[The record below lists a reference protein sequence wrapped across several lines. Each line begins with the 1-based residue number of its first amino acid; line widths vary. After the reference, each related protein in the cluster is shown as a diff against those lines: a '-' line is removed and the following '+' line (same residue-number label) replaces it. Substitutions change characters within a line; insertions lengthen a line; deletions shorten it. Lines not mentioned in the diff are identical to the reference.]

1 MVALRML
8 IFSTLLIVSSVSNA
22 DVLFDGYSKIMLN
35 GAHVGYAVS
44 RYDFDVKKQEF
55 VSTYFIRLDHGALKF
70 SESLKARAN
79 SKFEPI
85 SYFYTRLDGEPAKTP
100 QTKGAKGTP
109 GVEVKT
115 IDAYFKNN
123 AMSAVVRENGQT
135 KTIKKDIPKGAF
147 LSTFLFYLILQS
159 KEGMKLNANFNFEAV
174 AEEDASLAKGTAFF
188 KEQKNLNGVD
198 TFRVLNMFKGDKYVS
213 WVTPKGEVIATES
226 PDRGLST
233 QLVANMQE
241 AIGKLAFKPATLESL
256 FGAVPKGKE
265 NVLARTGSAE
275 IPAPSPK
282 ADEPAGTT
290 LSTQGSA
297 PAAPAKAPA
306 PTGTPKK

>member
-1 MVALRML
+1 MVALRMF
-8 IFSTLLIVSSVSNA
+8 IFSTLLILSSVARA

-35 GAHVGYAVS
+35 GTHVGYAVS

-55 VSTYFIRLDHGALKF
+55 TSTYFIRLDHGALKF

-85 SYFYTRLDGEPAKTP
+85 SYFYTRLDGEPAQTP
-100 QTKGAKGTP
+100 QQPKGKNTP

-123 AMSAVVRENGQT
+123 TMSAVVRENGQT
-135 KTIKKDIPKGAF
+135 KTVKKDIPKGTF

-159 KEGMKLNANFNFEAV
+159 KEGMKVGANFNFEAI
-174 AEEDASLAKGTAFF
+174 AEEDASLTKGTAFF
-188 KEQKNLNGVD
+188 KIQQNHNGVD
-198 TFRVLNMFKGDKYVS
+198 TYRVLNTFKGDKYIS
-213 WVTPKGEVIATES
+213 WVTPKGEVVATES

-233 QLVANMQE
+233 QLVANMQD

-256 FGAVPKGKE
+256 FGAVPKGKD
-265 NVLARTGSAE
+265 NVLARTGAAD

-282 ADEPAGTT
+282 ATEPAGTT
-290 LSTQGSA
+290 LSTQ
-297 PAAPAKAPA
+297 AATPV